1 MNEQKELWEKLAKK
15 NSKYYIN
22 SDHGKGISEE
32 EFRKSGKEDYFK
44 YIDSDPMIPDKGH
57 LLEIGCGTGR
67 MTEFMKDYIVTGIDI
82 SGEMI
87 KQAKRRLRKL
97 SRISFME
104 TDGYTIPLPSN
115 HFDIVFSYIVFQHF
129 KTQEMVESNFRE
141 VYRVLEPGGIFK
153 VRVRTDK
160 IDSMNPWWAGVN
172 FEEREGYSEA
182 AEMASRIGFEILK
195 TKKVRHYGLW
205 LWLQK

>member
-1 MNEQKELWEKLAKK
+1 MNDQKKLWDKLAKR

-32 EFRKSGKEDYFK
+32 EFRESGKNDYFK
-44 YIDSDPMIPDKGH
+44 FILEDDYLDDFDSTKKVILD
-57 LLEIGCGTGR
+57 LGCGTGR
-67 MTEFMKDYIVTGIDI
+67 FTELMSYDFRGVVGVDI

-87 KQAKRRLRKL
+87 EQGWKRLRLKGIENVDL
-97 SRISFME
+97 IE
-104 TDGYTIPLPSN
+104 TDGYTLPLADDY
-115 HFDIVFSYIVFQHF
+115 FDYAFSYLVFQHF

-141 VYRVLEPGGIFK
+141 VYRVLKPGGIFK

-160 IDSMNPWWAGVN
+160 IDSMDPWWAGVACD
-172 FEEREGYSEA
+172 ETYSL
-182 AEMASRIGFEILK
+182 SIGFKLLK
-195 TKKVRHYGLW
+195 EKKVEHYGKW